1 MTSSS
6 ARSCCSMTTFMAPY
20 CISSVSTSDLPAG
33 PGKGGGGGGAKGMGG
48 GRGEGGGAREKRIG
62 GEEGGRGAG
71 DYAGA
76 GTVRG

>member
-6 ARSCCSMTTFMAPY
+6 ARSCCSSSSLRAPY

-48 GRGEGGGAREKRIG
+48 GRGEGGAREKRIG